1 MKKFLILFLLIGG
14 ILLSGC
20 GETKYTVEFDLNYE
34 GAPAGPAAQELA
46 KGDKATEPLAPT
58 RAGYEFLGWFKN
70 EDDEEPYDFSLE
82 VEASFVLYA
91 KWREVEADVVWY
103 LGGSFNNYAPDDPD
117 YVMEKGEDGIYTF
130 TVELTDD
137 NRDKTYDGHYYKVTD
152 GTWEVCYGVDNY
164 YINPA
169 PASPTG
175 GGLGSIWHWA
185 NGTLTV
191 RFDPEEL
198 LITDELVMKEDIIEE
213 LDPRLYGKF
222 NGWAIDGETAIVM
235 SDPDGDGIYTAEIEF
250 EEGDTSDFTVCVSR
264 KWYDDQW
271 GQRWGAHEQYKLD
284 GAPAGMGDASEITY
298 EAGKYLFAYDSAT
311 KTTEYVKLEDGV
323 VHEYASPR
331 LYGKFNGWA
340 IDGEAAVAL
349 TDPDGDGVYE
359 AIVEFE
365 EGDTSDFTVC
375 LSRKW
380 YDDEWGQRWG
390 AHEQYKFD
398 GAAAGMGDVTEI
410 TYEAGKYLFTYNS
423 ATKESSY
430 GKLEDGFVD
439 AYALPRLYGKF
450 NGWAIDGENAFVFLE
465 TEEEGIY
472 TLTVTFDEGDT
483 SDFTVCVSRKW
494 YDDEWGE
501 RWGAGEQYKFDGAAA
516 GMGDA
521 TEITYEAGTYLFTYN
536 AATKVTTYEKK

>member
-1 MKKFLILFLLIGG
+1 MKKFFILFLLIGG

-284 GAPAGMGDASEITY
+284 GAPA
-298 EAGKYLFAYDSAT
+298 
-311 KTTEYVKLEDGV
+311 
-323 VHEYASPR
+323 
-331 LYGKFNGWA
+331 
-340 IDGEAAVAL
+340 
-349 TDPDGDGVYE
+349 
-359 AIVEFE
+359 
-365 EGDTSDFTVC
+365 
-375 LSRKW
+375 
-380 YDDEWGQRWG
+380 
-390 AHEQYKFD
+390 
-398 GAAAGMGDVTEI
+398 
-410 TYEAGKYLFTYNS
+410 
-423 ATKESSY
+423 
-430 GKLEDGFVD
+430 
-439 AYALPRLYGKF
+439 
-450 NGWAIDGENAFVFLE
+450 
-465 TEEEGIY
+465 
-472 TLTVTFDEGDT
+472 
-483 SDFTVCVSRKW
+483 
-494 YDDEWGE
+494 
-501 RWGAGEQYKFDGAAA
+501 
-516 GMGDA
+516 
-521 TEITYEAGTYLFTYN
+521 
-536 AATKVTTYEKK
+536 